1 MKKQKP
7 ENKKEMSKY
16 AGRSGVTNY
25 PVGDFLIRIKNAAIA
40 KNHDLVVTKTSL
52 VKEVAKIL
60 EKSGYITNIRE
71 EGNNLSMNL
80 TYIKKEPVIMDIKLI
95 SKPGLR
101 VYKNVKELKEYRGP
115 SILIVSTPR
124 GLMTGSQALKSNVG
138 GEIIAEV
145 K

>member
-1 MKKQKP
+1 MNKEKSK
-7 ENKKEMSKY
+7 NKKEKSKSV
-16 AGRSGVTNY
+16 GKSGVTNY

>member
-1 MKKQKP
+1 MKKEKSR
-7 ENKKEMSKY
+7 NKIEKSMY

-60 EKSGYITNIRE
+60 EKSGYISSLRE
-71 EGNNLSMNL
+71 EGDNLSINL
-80 TYIKKEPVIMDIKLI
+80 TYIKKEPVLMDIKLI

-101 VYKNVKELKEYRGP
+101 VYKNVKGIKEHRGP
-115 SILIVSTPR
+115 SLLIVSTPR
-124 GLMTGSQALKSNVG
+124 GLMTGAEALKSNVG

>member
-1 MKKQKP
+1 MKKQKS

-60 EKSGYITNIRE
+60 EKSGYIINLRE
-71 EGNNLSMNL
+71 EGNNLLMNL
-80 TYIKKEPVIMDIKLI
+80 TYIRKEPVLMDIRLI

-101 VYKNVKELKEYRGP
+101 VYKNVKGLKEHKGP
-115 SILIVSTPR
+115 SLLIVSTPR
-124 GLMTGSQALKSNVG
+124 GLMTGSGALKSNVG